1 MRYSKIQYICW
12 LFSGAEISLL
22 KECPTDFNR
31 QASIGFTIFMTCLLA
46 GLSGGFAAWRFTID
60 TPGQDGNWIASIIF
74 GLVWGML
81 VFSIDRSMVVTL
93 KKDPTL
99 KSQPFLIPLVT
110 RMILAGL
117 LAFMISIPLE
127 TKIFEP
133 EIAKQAKDDIQKAK
147 QNYGGSVETTS
158 GIGAVEKRKQES
170 AEEARLANERAG
182 FENARI
188 PGVAELIAEV
198 EAQERLEQ
206 RLRSEA
212 QSQLIVVRK
221 AQDKRYR
228 GPDPRTGLPVGG
240 FFTKRG
246 PDWENHRRAIIKL
259 NGLKQ
264 QADAAG
270 IAASTKRTEA
280 NKIATAYR
288 AKAAKDGENATTK
301 NGAAEIERGRRQ
313 HEIDSIKI
321 AYDKQLQKR
330 GFVSEFVSMENAASQ
345 KENGSML
352 FFLWFIRILFF
363 VIEILPTIVKL
374 ATPVG
379 EYDHQLYAHEQ
390 MFALALRTNYK
401 ILEDRE
407 VVRQQTEL
415 NITNQLEQ
423 ARQDKEIELGQ
434 KMLEQTA
441 NIQNSLAKQ
450 MLNDWHKAEKEK
462 QRLATTPLTPKTATQ
477 GPSPGYTATPV
488 VAELS
493 VVKINSSLPSPGD
506 SAQNQPLTVPVAA
519 SQNINS
525 RQEASI
531 NHGTHSSLI
540 SELSIPGTSQTAH
553 GTNIVTPAALT
564 EVNMWHLDNKLE
576 RGFYRFKNGFAT
588 NNQVQRKIGFNQLE
602 QGVWEHPQGDKGR
615 LRMSFGGIEQEYD
628 IQRLTNTEMC
638 LKNAGTDEVLI
649 FQA

>member
-60 TPGQDGNWIASIIF
+60 APGQDGNWIASIIF

-99 KSQPFLIPLVT
+99 ERQPFLIPLVT

-221 AQDKRYR
+221 AKDKRYR
-228 GPDPRTGLPVGG
+228 GPDPRTGLPVEG

-270 IAASTKRTEA
+270 IAASAKRTEA

-301 NGAAEIERGRRQ
+301 NGAAEIERERRQ

-330 GFVSEFVSMENAASQ
+330 GFVSEFVSMENAANQ

-407 VVRQQTEL
+407 LVRQRTEL
-415 NITNQLEQ
+415 NITSQLEQ

-462 QRLATTPLTPKTATQ
+462 QRLATSPPASVAVMPAQSPVHSPTSTSASSPSHLS
-477 GPSPGYTATPV
+477 PSPITILQPPQTLNSAV
-488 VAELS
+488 VIDES
-493 VVKINSSLPSPGD
+493 VNKHVVMPPPLAD
-506 SAQNQPLTVPVAA
+506 SVNAP
-519 SQNINS
+519 
-525 RQEASI
+525 
-531 NHGTHSSLI
+531 THTNGNPHI
-540 SELSIPGTSQTAH
+540 TST
-553 GTNIVTPAALT
+553 ALT
-564 EVNMWHLDNKLE
+564 KVGMW
-576 RGFYRFKNGFAT
+576 RFSHGSRYGLYVFENGSLT
-588 NNQVQRKIGFNQLE
+588 NNRVHRKLGSEPLE
-602 QGVWEHPQGDKGR
+602 EGLWEYPQGDESR
-615 LRMSFGGIEQEYD
+615 LRISFGTDEQEYN
-628 IQRLTNTEMC
+628 IQRLTNTEMR
-638 LKNAGTDEVLI
+638 LKNARTDEELI

>member
-133 EIAKQAKDDIQKAK
+133 EIAKQAMDDIQNAK
-147 QNYGGSVETTS
+147 LKYGNSVVATS
-158 GIGAVEKRKQES
+158 GIGSVESRKKD
-170 AEEARLANERAG
+170 AADLARIASEQISLEDSK
-182 FENARI
+182 I
-188 PGVAELIAEV
+188 PGVPGLLAEAAGQDVIAN
-198 EAQERLEQ
+198 RKD
-206 RLRSEA
+206 SEA
-212 QSQLIVVRK
+212 QMQIKAVARARAQTYVPASYDPVTGVRK
-221 AQDKRYR
+221 GDYFSSKGPAARRYR
-228 GPDPRTGLPVGG
+228 EAKG
-240 FFTKRG
+240 
-246 PDWENHRRAIIKL
+246 EL
-259 NGLKQ
+259 NNLKSLANAAHSKAAQ
-264 QADAAG
+264 LRADAR
-270 IAASTKRTEA
+270 TKANEFRTSADKNRSQAVSNSEFAEA
-280 NKIATAYR
+280 ERKKKQ
-288 AKAAKDGENATTK
+288 AK
-301 NGAAEIERGRRQ
+301 
-313 HEIDSIKI
+313 IDSSAA
-321 AYDKQLQKR
+321 AYETQVQKR
-330 GFVSEFVSMENAASQ
+330 GFVSEFVSMENAANQ
-345 KENGSML
+345 KGNGSML

-450 MLNDWHKAEKEK
+450 MLNDWHKVEKEK
-462 QRLATTPLTPKTATQ
+462 HRLATSPPASVAVMPAQSPIHSPTSTSASSPSHLS
-477 GPSPGYTATPV
+477 PSPITI
-488 VAELS
+488 L
-493 VVKINSSLPSPGD
+493 
-506 SAQNQPLTVPVAA
+506 QP
-519 SQNINS
+519 
-525 RQEASI
+525 
-531 NHGTHSSLI
+531 
-540 SELSIPGTSQTAH
+540 SQTLNSAVVIDESVNKH
-553 GTNIVTPAALT
+553 VVMPPPLADSVTAPTHTNGNPHITSAALT
-564 EVNMWHLDNKLE
+564 KAGMW
-576 RGFYRFKNGFAT
+576 RFSHGSRYGLYVFENGSLT
-588 NNQVQRKIGFNQLE
+588 NNRVRRKLGSEPLE
-602 QGVWEHPQGDKGR
+602 DGLWEYPQGDESR
-615 LRMSFGGIEQEYD
+615 LRISFGTDEQEYN
-628 IQRLTNTEMC
+628 IQRLTNTEMR
-638 LKNAGTDEVLI
+638 LKNARTDEELI